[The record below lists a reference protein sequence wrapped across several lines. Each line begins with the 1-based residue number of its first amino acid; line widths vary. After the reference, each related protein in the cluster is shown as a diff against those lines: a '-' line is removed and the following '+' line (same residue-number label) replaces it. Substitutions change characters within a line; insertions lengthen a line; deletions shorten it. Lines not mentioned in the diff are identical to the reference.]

1 MMRKIGKQRLL
12 AVILC
17 ITMIV
22 LSGCSALETGSDGVK
37 KEQLQVHFLDVGQA
51 DSTLIISGDE
61 AMLIDAGNN
70 DDEDYILSY
79 LKEHNVTKL
88 KYAVGT
94 HSHEDHVGSM
104 DSVIQ
109 NVTVEHIILPKENTT
124 TKTYQDVVT
133 AIKQKNVTEI
143 RPEVKKEYQLGEAS
157 FVIVA
162 PSKQE
167 YSDTNDY
174 SVGVLLTYGKNKFLF
189 TGDASEESEREM
201 MDTGI
206 ELQADVFQAGHH
218 GSSTSNSL
226 EFLKKVDP
234 TYAVIS
240 CGVDNKYGHPHV
252 EIVARFEDEDIQMY
266 RTDKQGTIVAES
278 NGKDITWK
286 VEKSIALEDK
296 AKETNQKE
304 EKKNE
309 KKDTATK
316 QNNNE
321 TNKKEKKQTYILNT
335 NSKKF
340 HLPDCKNASSM
351 SEKNKEEVKEKRSK
365 LIEQGYEAC
374 KTCNP

>member
-1 MMRKIGKQRLL
+1 MRKKGKRKLL
-12 AVILC
+12 VIILC

-22 LSGCSALETGSDGVK
+22 LSGCSELGIGSNGSK
-37 KEQLQVHFLDVGQA
+37 KENLQVHFLDVGQA
-51 DSTLIISGDE
+51 DSTLIISGEE

-70 DDEDYILSY
+70 EDEDYILSY
-79 LKEHNVTKL
+79 LKEHNITKL

-109 NVTVEHIILPKENTT
+109 NVTVENIILPKETTT
-124 TKTYQDVVT
+124 TKTYRDVLS
-133 AIKQKNVTEI
+133 AIEQEHVVEI

-157 FVIVA
+157 FMIVA
-162 PSKQE
+162 PNRQE
-167 YSDTNDY
+167 YADTNDY
-174 SVGVLLTYGKNKFLF
+174 SVGILLTYGKNKFLF

-252 EIVARFEDEDIQMY
+252 EVIASFEEEDIQMY

-296 AKETNQKE
+296 AKETSQKQ

-309 KKDTATK
+309 KEDTTTK

-321 TNKKEKKQTYILNT
+321 KSKNEKKKTYILNT

-340 HLPDCKNASSM
+340 HLPDCKNASSI
-351 SEKNKEEVKEKRSK
+351 SEKNKDEVREKRSK

>member
-1 MMRKIGKQRLL
+1 MRKKGKRKLL
-12 AVILC
+12 VIILC

-22 LSGCSALETGSDGVK
+22 LSGCSELGIGSNGSK
-37 KEQLQVHFLDVGQA
+37 KENLQVHFLDVGQA
-51 DSTLIISGDE
+51 DSTLIISGEE

-79 LKEHNVTKL
+79 LKEHNITKL

-109 NVTVEHIILPKENTT
+109 NVTVENIILPKETTT
-124 TKTYQDVVT
+124 TKTYRDVLS
-133 AIKQKNVTEI
+133 AIEQEHVVEI

-157 FVIVA
+157 FMIVA
-162 PSKQE
+162 PNRQE
-167 YSDTNDY
+167 YADTNDY
-174 SVGVLLTYGKNKFLF
+174 SVGILLTYGKNKFLF

-252 EIVARFEDEDIQMY
+252 EVIASFEEEDIQMY

-296 AKETNQKE
+296 AKETSQKQ

-309 KKDTATK
+309 KEDTTTK

-321 TNKKEKKQTYILNT
+321 KSKNEKKKTYILNT

-340 HLPDCKNASSM
+340 HLPDCKNASSI
-351 SEKNKEEVKEKRSK
+351 SEKNKDEVREKRSK